1 MKYSSV
7 LRMLQFGLSSMQLVA
22 IPGWLREDQNAKL
35 HQEEHFASIKEPRSP
50 TTNYL
55 LRGRGNKMV
64 TQAISP
70 PHPRGD
76 FWPKSFEFS
85 EKPAD
90 FKISQRILGK
100 LADFQ
105 F

>member
-1 MKYSSV
+1 
-7 LRMLQFGLSSMQLVA
+7 MLQFGLSSMQLVA
-22 IPGWLREDQNAKL
+22 IPGWLREEQNAKL

-70 PHPRGD
+70 PTPEATFGPRASS
-76 FWPKSFEFS
+76 FQKSL
-85 EKPAD
+85 
-90 FKISQRILGK
+90 RILK
-100 LADFQ
+100 SASVFWVNFQ